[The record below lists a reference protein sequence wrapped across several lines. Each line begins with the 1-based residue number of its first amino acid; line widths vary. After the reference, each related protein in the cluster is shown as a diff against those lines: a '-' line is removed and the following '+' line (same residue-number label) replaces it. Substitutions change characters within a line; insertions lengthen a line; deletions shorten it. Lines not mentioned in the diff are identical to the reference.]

1 MKKYLIMCLMAI
13 AMCSMVVSCSDDD
26 DEPIASSE
34 TVDVSG
40 IAGEW
45 LCTNARVTNFS
56 QPLDDF
62 VKTILS
68 SAIEATV
75 GETITILSDE
85 VKTEGNVVI
94 VINQGIKW
102 HILECDGNTMRVRY
116 EMNNYYGFK
125 DLVITVDAEFRK
137 VL

>member
-13 AMCSMVVSCSDDD
+13 AMCSTVVSCSDDD
-26 DEPIASSE
+26 DEPTTSNR

-40 IAGEW
+40 IADEW
-45 LCTNARVTNFS
+45 LCTSARVTNFS

-94 VINQGIKW
+94 VTNQGIKW
-102 HILECDGNTMRVRY
+102 HILECDGSTMRVRY

-125 DLVITVDAEFRK
+125 DLMITVDAEFRK
-137 VL
+137 VQ